1 MATPRSA
8 ASDTCVVKIGV
19 DADIVT
25 PIAATLTAD
34 RALQSSMRMMLR
46 SRRHT
51 GQERKLRNLLKRVK
65 IMRTNKDIT
74 LDFLR
79 NQLKQLEEEEERLT
93 QINYHTEAK
102 TISYLK
108 QYTLDALEKIENYT

>member
-1 MATPRSA
+1 
-8 ASDTCVVKIGV
+8 
-19 DADIVT
+19 
-25 PIAATLTAD
+25 
-34 RALQSSMRMMLR
+34 
-46 SRRHT
+46 
-51 GQERKLRNLLKRVK
+51 
-65 IMRTNKDIT
+65 MRTNKDIT